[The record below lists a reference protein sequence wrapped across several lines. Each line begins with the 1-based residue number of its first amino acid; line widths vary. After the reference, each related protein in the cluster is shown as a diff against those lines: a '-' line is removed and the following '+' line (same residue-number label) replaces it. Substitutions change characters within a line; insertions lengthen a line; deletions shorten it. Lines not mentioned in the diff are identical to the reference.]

1 MKLREHQEEII
12 CKLKECI
19 KGIIVSPT
27 GSGKTMSFMED
38 SKRFLSS
45 GKVILVV
52 SPRLLLSQQL
62 MIEFDTYLHN
72 YDFSY
77 REISSQVQKYQRVRK
92 KLTIQPE
99 FPTTDPTDIFK
110 SYQIASQKNLPLI
123 LFSTYNSLDSV
134 IDSGIP
140 IDVAY
145 FDEAH
150 NSTKGNFFPS
160 VKKVSNKAKNCFFF
174 TATPRYSKSGSKT
187 GSGMNNEN
195 VYGQIIVT
203 VPYNYL
209 VEKGYIVPPLLHL
222 QKSNTCIK
230 NAHPEQID
238 FDTIQQNVSYYEEN
252 FTDTHAHKILYCM
265 KGTKNIKDLI
275 INTNFQNWATEKG
288 YHVLSVDSSNG
299 GYFDGKY
306 MKKEKFMDLLKK
318 LGEDTNTKLLVL
330 HYEMISEGIDIK
342 QFTGVCF
349 MRSSS
354 NDIFITQTIGR
365 CTRAAGAWKKYGIVS
380 IVQHDDDSDEV
391 SELTKQIIIS
401 LLEHGVP
408 LDAIYTEITGRGES
422 EEVIEE
428 IQNDFSKKMKNVEL
442 EWSNQILLEDYRNR
456 SVEELMPV

>member
-1 MKLREHQEEII
+1 MQPREHQIEINSA
-12 CKLKECI
+12 LKAYI
-19 KGIIVSPT
+19 RGIIVSPT
-27 GSGKTMSFMED
+27 GSGKTVCFMED
-38 SKRFLSS
+38 TKRFLSA

-62 MIEFDTYLHN
+62 MNEFDTYLHE

-77 REISSQVQKYQRVRK
+77 REISSQGQIYKRVRK
-92 KLTIQPE
+92 KVTIQPE
-99 FPTTDPTDIFK
+99 LPTTFPSDIFK
-110 SYQIASQKNLPLI
+110 SYQVASKHNLPLI

-150 NSTKGNFFPS
+150 NSTKSNFFSS
-160 VKKVSNKAKNCFFF
+160 VKKVSNKASNCFFF
-174 TATPRYSKSGSKT
+174 TATPRYSRSGSKT
-187 GSGMNNEN
+187 GSGMNNED
-195 VYGQIIVT
+195 VYGKIIAT
-203 VPYNYL
+203 VPYNHL

-238 FDTIQQNVSYYEEN
+238 FDTIRENVSYYEEN
-252 FTDTHAHKILYCM
+252 FTDAHAHKILYCM

-275 INTNFQNWATEKG
+275 TKTNFQKWATEKG

-299 GYFDGKY
+299 GYYDGEY
-306 MKKEKFMDLLKK
+306 MKKEKFMNLLKE
-318 LGEDTNTKLLVL
+318 LGEDVNTKLLVL
-330 HYEMISEGIDIK
+330 HYEMIAEGIDIK

-349 MRSSS
+349 MRSSA

-365 CTRAAGAWKKYGIVS
+365 CTRAAGPWKKYGIVS
-380 IVQHDDDSDEV
+380 VIQHDDDSDEV
-391 SELTKQIIIS
+391 SDLTKQIIIS

-408 LDAIYTEITGRGES
+408 LDAIFTEITGRGES
-422 EEVIEE
+422 EEVIED
-428 IQNDFSKKMKNVEL
+428 IANDFVSKIKDVEL
-442 EWSNQILLEDYRNR
+442 EWSNQILLEDYRNK